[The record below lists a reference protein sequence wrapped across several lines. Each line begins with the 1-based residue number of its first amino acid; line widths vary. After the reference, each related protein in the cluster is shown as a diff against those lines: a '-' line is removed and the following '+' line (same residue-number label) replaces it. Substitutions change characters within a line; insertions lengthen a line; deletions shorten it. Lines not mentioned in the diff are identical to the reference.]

1 MTHKT
6 PLALLFVFFSLTF
19 AQIITAQDQTIS
31 RICMVLN
38 LGRVN
43 DGTFNEVAYNGLAD
57 IQHDYDLTPDNAFY
71 LESNGEEDWVTNIS
85 ECLAREADVIVT
97 VGFLL
102 GDVTLQAAIDNPD
115 VYFIGLDQYVDG
127 VHNYT
132 GIQFRDDEASFMM
145 GYMAGLVTETGVV
158 GGIYGPRIPV
168 ILRFRNGFENGVRL
182 ASEHTERDITIL
194 GRFHTGFDEPEE
206 GEATATEFV
215 ERGADV
221 IFNAAGVTGS
231 AGITRAAQLGAYVI
245 GVDQDEYYSTFAGG
259 TVEGAERIISS
270 ALKRVNV
277 GVYDLVSM
285 LLEGNFDDYPFGT
298 NYILSI
304 ENGGLAFTQT
314 DRTDIDPTVYDAVV
328 EVGGLVAF
336 GDIETGV
343 DRITGELFAFDDDP
357 ASVVEAW
364 LNATVVNLDYQTITA
379 LTCSANNATLSFNTD
394 EAVLIAESNPRL
406 DGLSCTWGGGDTVSC
421 QGEWVLLNEPDHS
434 PLALGDFNVVE
445 EEGAW
450 KVCDF

>member
-1 MTHKT
+1 MTHKIY
-6 PLALLFVFFSLTF
+6 LILLFAFFSLTHNPT
-19 AQIITAQDQTIS
+19 ITAQDATVS

-57 IQHDYDLTPDNAFY
+57 IQHDYDLADEDAFY
-71 LESNGEEDWVTNIS
+71 LESHSEEDWAINIE
-85 ECLAREADVIVT
+85 ECLARESDVIVT

-102 GDVTLQAAIDNPD
+102 GDVTLQAALDNPD

-127 VHNYT
+127 IPNYT

-168 ILRFRNGFENGVRL
+168 ILRFRNGYESGVRL
-182 ASEHTERDITIL
+182 ASEHTEREITIL
-194 GRFHTGFDEPEE
+194 GRFHDGFDDPEA
-206 GEATATEFV
+206 GALTASEFV

-231 AGITRAAQLGAYVI
+231 GGIVRAAQLGAYVI
-245 GVDQDEYYSTFAGG
+245 GVDQDEYYSTFEGG
-259 TVEGAERIISS
+259 AVEGADRIISS

-277 GVYDLVSM
+277 GVYDLVAM
-285 LLEGNFDDYPFGT
+285 LLEGNLDDYPSGS

-314 DRTDIDPTVYDAVV
+314 DRTDISPTIYDQVV
-328 EVGGLVAF
+328 EIGASIAY
-336 GDIETGV
+336 DEIETGV
-343 DRITGELFAFDDDP
+343 NRITGEPFAFDDP
-357 ASVVEAW
+357 ANVVEAW
-364 LNATVVNLDYQTITA
+364 IQASLVNLDGQTVNA
-379 LTCSANNATLSFNTD
+379 LTCSKDAET
-394 EAVLIAESNPRL
+394 VLWSEEEVQSLIQSNPRIKGL
-406 DGLSCTWGGGDTVSC
+406 ACSWDGGNKVTCE
-421 QGEWVLLNEPDHS
+421 GEWVSLNEPTIT
-434 PLALGDFNVVE
+434 PQPFGDFNVIE
-445 EEGAW
+445 EEGVW
-450 KVCDF
+450 KVCIS